1 MQKKFKKNIKIGDH
15 TYVLSSLNDQNR
27 NLDIDFNKALDEAQ
41 SNAEF
46 SLETITLGEYKNLG
60 INANSVDRDKLKR
73 LVDGID
79 QGLIN
84 NMSFGFALNLMNNRN
99 EVISNLDAESEPE
112 FKNIV
117 NDVII
122 KSSGGFLNELL
133 FSLIEKSSFN
143 DETYSFLDG
152 LEMHPSSMYSS
163 TNQKGN
169 PMKFPDCKI
178 GITPIDMKSAINGSC
193 GADLII
199 DEHLFIA
206 LCKAILEYSD
216 HIGISDY
223 VIRYRDYDKADAQK
237 LSDLMKAKISQS
249 ISLYEYL
256 MDPQGYSND
265 VRGDV
270 QSDPYSTLPLRAY
283 IIIGNYK
290 TDPTSMK
297 INFYKFAIIPFIYA
311 VTFTSRNNDGHLD
324 FRGRIDSAGK
334 PNHSKKISLNIGKAN
349 SSNDYTFIIE
359 KYTKM
364 SPNFWNVLENYILN
378 YNYRP
383 HFSDPE
389 INFVLS
395 FIDLLKN
402 HDNEKIE
409 NSEDDKEEMNID
421 D

>member
-1 MQKKFKKNIKIGDH
+1 MQKKFKKNIKIGNH
-15 TYVLSSLNDQNR
+15 TYVLSSLNDQSS

-99 EVISNLDAESEPE
+99 EVISNLDAQSEPE

-143 DETYSFLDG
+143 DEAYSFLND

-199 DEHLFIA
+199 DEQLFIA
-206 LCKAILEYSD
+206 LCKAILKYSD

-237 LSDLMKAKISQS
+237 LSNLMKAKISQS

-290 TDPTSMK
+290 TDPMTMK
-297 INFYKFAIIPFIYA
+297 INFYKFVIIPFIYA

-409 NSEDDKEEMNID
+409 NSEDKEEMNID